1 MTNFSVTG
9 MFGKKVKG
17 LVQHASKISQDNY
30 PEQLGQMVI
39 CNAPMT
45 FTTIWAVMKGW
56 LDEKTREKI
65 KIKGKDY
72 KKTLLQYVDE
82 DQLAEFLGGTCKAPL
97 EEDHGPWNDFEIVD
111 STEPGAQVG
120 VKQTST
126 GQFYS
131 LDDVLTYPNYMLGE
145 EAPVEEAE
153 EEFGA
158 EEAKQ

>member
-1 MTNFSVTG
+1 LASSVVSKKLIQHTFSILDMTNFSVTG

-45 FTTIWAVMKGW
+45 FTTIWAVIKGW

-82 DQLAEFLGGTCKAPL
+82 D
-97 EEDHGPWNDFEIVD
+97 
-111 STEPGAQVG
+111 
-120 VKQTST
+120 
-126 GQFYS
+126 
-131 LDDVLTYPNYMLGE
+131 
-145 EAPVEEAE
+145 
-153 EEFGA
+153 
-158 EEAKQ
+158 